1 VFRGV
6 NQINMDAKGR
16 LAIPA
21 RYREEITEECA
32 GKLVLTIDAED
43 KCLLLY
49 PIDEWEKIQAKLDAL
64 PSLNKTTRRL
74 QRLLVGHATDVEMD
88 GNGRILVSSVLRDY
102 ANLDKKV
109 MLVGQGRKFE
119 MWDEDTW
126 NDLRTRYLEEDDD
139 NELPEMLQNLSL

>member
-88 GNGRILVSSVLRDY
+88 GNGRILVSSVLRSPRGQRPVPQLRHR
-102 ANLDKKV
+102 NTLVLLDC
-109 MLVGQGRKFE
+109 
-119 MWDEDTW
+119 
-126 NDLRTRYLEEDDD
+126 
-139 NELPEMLQNLSL
+139 